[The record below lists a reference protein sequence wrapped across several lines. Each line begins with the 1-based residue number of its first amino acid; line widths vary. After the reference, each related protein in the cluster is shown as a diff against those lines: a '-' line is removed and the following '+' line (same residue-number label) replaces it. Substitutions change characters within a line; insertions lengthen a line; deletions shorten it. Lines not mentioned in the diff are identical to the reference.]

1 MNKYRVIEI
10 KDRYGYTWYV
20 PQRLSPDNTW
30 EDISQGWI
38 NQEAALD
45 RIRRDI
51 TQKVVWEGTEEEVLR
66 PMQEWQKKFNDND
79 EII

>member
-1 MNKYRVIEI
+1 MKKYRIIEI
-10 KDRYGYTWYV
+10 KDRYGYAWYV
-20 PQRLSPDNTW
+20 PQRLSPDKTW

-51 TQKVVWEGTEEEVLR
+51 TQKVVWEGTEEEVLK
-66 PMQEWQKKFNDND
+66 PMQEHQETYEND
-79 EII
+79 

>member
-1 MNKYRVIEI
+1 MMKEYRIIEI
-10 KDRYGYTWYV
+10 KDRYGYPWYV

-66 PMQEWQKKFNDND
+66 PMQEYQEKYEND
-79 EII
+79 

>member
-1 MNKYRVIEI
+1 MNKYRIIEI
-10 KDRYGYTWYV
+10 KDRRGYPWYV
-20 PQRLSPDNTW
+20 PQRLSADDTY

-38 NQEAALD
+38 NQQAAME

-66 PMQEWQKKFNDND
+66 PMQEWQDKHEKN
-79 EII
+79 